1 MVIYME
7 ETMELKGLVIE
18 SNTAS
23 GEPDTQKGK
32 YMTFKS
38 GNEYFGLKIQYVNEI
53 IQFRRSRRFRRRRI
67 TSRGLSI

>member
-32 YMTFKS
+32 YMTL
-38 GNEYFGLKIQYVNEI
+38 NLEM
-53 IQFRRSRRFRRRRI
+53 
-67 TSRGLSI
+67 SILA